1 MIKPEIPEN
10 EAERLHALKMLQV
23 LDTSHEER
31 FDRVTRMAK
40 RMFGVSISLVS
51 LIDKD
56 RQWFKSNQG
65 LDASETPREIS
76 FCGHAINQDEL
87 FIISDT
93 TKDERFVDNPMVTNA
108 PNIRF
113 YAGYPLKITGGLTI
127 GTLCLLDQVPRKME
141 EEDQQLLKDLGA
153 IIEQEIKSIQLATL
167 DELTLISNRRG
178 FLTLVD
184 HSLKMCRRKQ
194 VSISILLFDLNKF
207 KAINDDYGH
216 REGDGVLIT
225 FAQLM
230 LDNFRESDAIGRL
243 GGDEFV
249 AMLTDSN
256 QARADETLVRFARAV
271 AAANATMNKRYKIE
285 YSVGLKHFEHDT
297 KKSAEEMIQEAD
309 AAMYE
314 HKNNNAR

>member
-93 TKDERFVDNPMVTNA
+93 A
-108 PNIRF
+108 
-113 YAGYPLKITGGLTI
+113 
-127 GTLCLLDQVPRKME
+127 
-141 EEDQQLLKDLGA
+141 
-153 IIEQEIKSIQLATL
+153 
-167 DELTLISNRRG
+167 
-178 FLTLVD
+178 
-184 HSLKMCRRKQ
+184 
-194 VSISILLFDLNKF
+194 
-207 KAINDDYGH
+207 
-216 REGDGVLIT
+216 
-225 FAQLM
+225 
-230 LDNFRESDAIGRL
+230 
-243 GGDEFV
+243 
-249 AMLTDSN
+249 
-256 QARADETLVRFARAV
+256 
-271 AAANATMNKRYKIE
+271 
-285 YSVGLKHFEHDT
+285 
-297 KKSAEEMIQEAD
+297 
-309 AAMYE
+309 
-314 HKNNNAR
+314 